1 MGRLPDDVA
10 FDLGLHV
17 RVGRFRSGLTQAE
30 VAERA
35 ATSSSTVSRLEL
47 GRGAGVPLRVWV
59 DVGDAVGADLFARPS
74 DRASIYADALSRLA
88 EDGGWAVTYRGDS
101 VIWIDRPAHAV
112 RFVRTVLR
120 PAERAVVRI
129 IPVLTHLDWERARLA
144 ESVREA
150 RAVGP
155 PGMAIE
161 GLLVIVRT
169 SENIRRAGSSWRTS
183 SFGWSSAIRDAS
195 VRMPPRSGL
204 AWLDR
209 RGTHLLPAA

>member
-1 MGRLPDDVA
+1 MTSPSTWD
-10 FDLGLHV
+10 FM
-17 RVGRFRSGLTQAE
+17 SGSQAE

-59 DVGDAVGADLFARPS
+59 NVAGVVGADLFARPR
-74 DRASIYADALSRLA
+74 DRVGVYADVLSRLA
-88 EDGGWAVTYRGDS
+88 EEGGWAMTHRGDS
-101 VIWIDRPAHAV
+101 VIWIDRPAHPV
-112 RFVRTVLR
+112 RIVRTVLR

-129 IPVLTHLDWERARLA
+129 VPVLTHLELERARLA
-144 ESVREA
+144 ESVHEA

-169 SENIRRAGSSWRTS
+169 SENVRRAGPWWRLS
-183 SFGWSSAIRDAS
+183 NFGWSSAIRDAS
-195 VRMPPRSGL
+195 LRMPPRSGL
-204 AWLDR
+204 VWLDR